1 MNITFVSF
9 KDCNEICS
17 LSTKSDN
24 IEIMM
29 GSEADDIIEKL
40 FEYLLQKY
48 QKGLKESMK
57 RSEFYFD
64 SVDILYYNLQKT
76 SLKRIGLSHIDSPKW
91 LKNEK
96 AMINPKTND
105 DNCFQYSLTVLLNYQ
120 NIKKDPQKISKIKP
134 FLNQYDW
141 K

>member
-120 NIKKDPQKISKIKP
+120 IIKKDPQKIS
-134 FLNQYDW
+134 
-141 K
+141 

>member
-40 FEYLLQKY
+40 FESLLQKY

-64 SVDILYYNLQKT
+64 SVDLLYYNLQKS
-76 SLKRIGLSHIDSPKW
+76 SLKRIGLSYIGSPKW

-96 AMINPKTND
+96 AAINPKTND

-120 NIKKDPQKISKIKP
+120 NIKKDPQKIS
-134 FLNQYDW
+134 
-141 K
+141 

>member
-1 MNITFVSF
+1 
-9 KDCNEICS
+9 
-17 LSTKSDN
+17 
-24 IEIMM
+24 MM

-64 SVDILYYNLQKT
+64 SVDLLYYNLQKS
-76 SLKRIGLSHIDSPKW
+76 SLKRIGLSYIGSPKW

-96 AMINPKTND
+96 AAINPKTND

-120 NIKKDPQKISKIKP
+120 NIKKDPQKIS
-134 FLNQYDW
+134 
-141 K
+141 